1 MENQMSETPEV
12 ASQAAEPETQESAT
26 ITADQA
32 VEPAPQEAVSAVTEK
47 EPKERKGFKQFFTA
61 RRIAYIATF
70 TALSFALRFFQVALL
85 PAVAFLKLDFSD
97 VFVLICAYALGPV
110 SGVITGVLKEA
121 LYALS
126 GFSSSM
132 FVGELANIL
141 IMLPFVLIPSIM
153 YKKHKGIK
161 SVILWLSVACVVRTA
176 WSIPVNWL
184 LTFPA
189 FLGFNWELGMSMFVK
204 LWHWTTLF
212 NFIKTVILAV
222 IVLLLYKAVSRCIK
236 LINAKFDKAK
246 KAKSQKA
253 Q

>member
-1 MENQMSETPEV
+1 MEENVSEAPDVGEETAAIDADKETAMPAE
-12 ASQAAEPETQESAT
+12 AAECAR
-26 ITADQA
+26 
-32 VEPAPQEAVSAVTEK
+32 TEK
-47 EPKERKGFKQFFTA
+47 PKSEKGKAFKQFFTA

-70 TALSFALRFFQVALL
+70 TALSFALRFFQVPLL
-85 PAVAFLKLDFSD
+85 TAVPFLKLDFSD

-110 SGVITGVLKEA
+110 SGMITGVMKEA

-141 IMLPFVLIPSIM
+141 IMIPFVLIPSIM

-161 SVILWLSVACVVRTA
+161 SVILWLSVACVVRTV
-176 WSIPVNWL
+176 WSIPVNYL

-189 FLGFNWELGMSMFVK
+189 FLGFNWKLGMEMFVR

-222 IVLLLYKAVSRCIK
+222 LVLLMYKSVSQCINM
-236 LINAKFDKAK
+236 INAKFDKRRNK
-246 KAKSQKA
+246 KQQA
-253 Q
+253 